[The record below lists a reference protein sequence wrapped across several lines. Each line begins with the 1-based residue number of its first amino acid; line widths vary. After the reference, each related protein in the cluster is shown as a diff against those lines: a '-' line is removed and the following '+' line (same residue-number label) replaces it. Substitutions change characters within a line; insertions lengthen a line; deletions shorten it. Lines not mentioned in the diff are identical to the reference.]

1 MPEVSVVVP
10 TINEAGNIDDL
21 LSRIV
26 ALIDDL
32 PYGLEV
38 IVVDDGSTD
47 GTRERVLKW
56 GEAHPVRLLARN
68 GDRGVAKS
76 VIAGAHAARGDI
88 VVVMDADLSHPPEV
102 IPALVEPL
110 LEGTHDMAI
119 ASRYVPGGSTPGWP
133 FYRRVAS
140 FAATAVARI
149 FVDVKDPMSGF
160 FAVRRDRLCS
170 LDPEATCF
178 KVCMELLVAG
188 GPSLRVAE
196 VPITF
201 KDRASGHSKINL
213 VRMGWAYLC
222 RLAALAGANVS
233 AKSGFR
239 FGVVGLLAMA
249 VDLSVFSLLASLG
262 LAIGQAHVV
271 SFFSS
276 TLFNFVCNARWSFAQ
291 DKPHPTSFAGYMR
304 FLLLALASLFLRG
317 GVLATLNEAWGWPPL
332 AAVMGG
338 IFAAAAVNY
347 VGNAF
352 FIFPPDGKRHEDLR
366 WRVISV
372 IFLIYAVV
380 LRLSYMGVME
390 LIPEEA
396 YYWNYAQHLDIGY
409 LDHPPMVAWI
419 IALFTAIFGH
429 TEFAVR
435 LGAILSWGVMGW
447 FIFALVRDLYGR
459 NTAFV
464 ALFFIASFPFF
475 FGVGMFMAPDAPL
488 AACWA
493 GTLYFLERALFG
505 EKRSAWWGVGVCAG
519 LGLLSKYTIALLAP
533 ATLLFMAV
541 DPASRRW
548 LRRKEPYLAVA
559 LALAIFS
566 PVILW
571 NTEHGWISFVFQGP
585 RRFAGMFGFYL
596 PQFLGHLIAILSPT
610 GLLAAFLAV
619 FAVKSSRN
627 KDRRY
632 RFCAIITLIPVC
644 TFFAFS
650 LFREVEL
657 NWSGPAW
664 LALIPLMARQVMCGF
679 TRSRAVVLLRR
690 AWVPTVVI
698 IFLLFGATLHYATL
712 GLPLLGYP
720 QGTPVLGWSDLARQ
734 VEEIEDGLEAT
745 TGYEPLVL
753 GMDKHRIASEL
764 AFYRTK
770 LSGKDD
776 KEGEGVTFTAGPNFF
791 GKEGLMYRY
800 WFPEGKDLRAYAK
813 VLLLVGKSPEDLSLD
828 KLTRDGWRVE
838 EVKELTVRKDGA
850 PVGHY
855 YYVVARASCAHS
867 EGVLK

>member
-1 MPEVSVVVP
+1 
-10 TINEAGNIDDL
+10 
-21 LSRIV
+21 
-26 ALIDDL
+26 
-32 PYGLEV
+32 
-38 IVVDDGSTD
+38 
-47 GTRERVLKW
+47 
-56 GEAHPVRLLARN
+56 
-68 GDRGVAKS
+68 
-76 VIAGAHAARGDI
+76 
-88 VVVMDADLSHPPEV
+88 
-102 IPALVEPL
+102 
-110 LEGTHDMAI
+110 
-119 ASRYVPGGSTPGWP
+119 
-133 FYRRVAS
+133 
-140 FAATAVARI
+140 
-149 FVDVKDPMSGF
+149 
-160 FAVRRDRLCS
+160 
-170 LDPEATCF
+170 
-178 KVCMELLVAG
+178 
-188 GPSLRVAE
+188 
-196 VPITF
+196 
-201 KDRASGHSKINL
+201 
-213 VRMGWAYLC
+213 
-222 RLAALAGANVS
+222 
-233 AKSGFR
+233 
-239 FGVVGLLAMA
+239 
-249 VDLSVFSLLASLG
+249 
-262 LAIGQAHVV
+262 
-271 SFFSS
+271 
-276 TLFNFVCNARWSFAQ
+276 
-291 DKPHPTSFAGYMR
+291 MR

-338 IFAAAAVNY
+338 IFAAAVVNY

-366 WRVISV
+366 WRAISV

-419 IALFTAIFGH
+419 IALFTAVFGH

-435 LGAILSWGVMGW
+435 FGAILSWGVMGW

-464 ALFFIASFPFF
+464 TLFFIASFPFF

-493 GTLYFLERALFG
+493 GALYFLERALFG

-548 LRRKEPYLAVA
+548 LRRKEPYLTVA

-571 NTEHGWISFVFQGP
+571 NTEHGWVSFVFQGP
-585 RRFAGMFGFYL
+585 RRFASMFGFYL

-627 KDRRY
+627 KDQRY
-632 RFCAIITLIPVC
+632 RFCAIITLVPVC
-644 TFFAFS
+644 TFFTFS
-650 LFREVEL
+650 LFHEVEL

-664 LALIPLMARQVMCGF
+664 LALVPLMAHQVMCGF

-745 TGYEPLVL
+745 TGCEPLVL

-770 LSGKDD
+770 LLGKDD
-776 KEGEGVTFTAGPNFF
+776 KEREGIIYTAGPNFF
-791 GKEGLMYRY
+791 GKDSLMYKY
-800 WFPEGKDLRAYAK
+800 WFPEGKGLRAYAN

-828 KLTRDGWRVE
+828 KLAKDGWRVE

-855 YYVVARASCAHS
+855 YYAVARVPCTHP